1 MKIIMF
7 LFVAVL
13 LNLFAGE
20 SCREEAKLVV
30 KNAEEIVYQ
39 FNAGPLPPE
48 YQRNFTVTLN
58 KVNAKLRFQA
68 YGKKPTEKT
77 VKTGDVKFK
86 EIMELAGKAEIRK
99 DGEKKNDG
107 CTGGTSESL
116 KILDVKRTVT
126 FSGYFYHCGGT
137 DYGDLTGDI
146 KLLKTKITSFFPN
159 EEYLK

>member
-1 MKIIMF
+1 MMF

-20 SCREEAKLVV
+20 SGGEEAKVV
-30 KNAEEIVYQ
+30 MKNAEEIVYQ
-39 FNAGPLPPE
+39 YSAGPLPPE

-68 YGKKPTEKT
+68 YGKKPTVKT
-77 VKTGDVKFK
+77 VKTGNAKFK

-116 KILDVKRTVT
+116 KILDAKRTET
-126 FSGYFYHCGGT
+126 FSGYAYYCGGT
-137 DYGDLTGDI
+137 DYGDMSGDL
-146 KLLKTKITSFFPN
+146 KLLKTKITALFPN
-159 EEYLK
+159 EKYLK